1 MSDKLFIYGSLSEGM
16 VYFGQIQNFIET
28 MEKVDTKGAM
38 YRLPVGY
45 PVFSDEGE
53 HSVGGHLVELKSND
67 TLWILLDDLHGVHKT
82 QPEKGLH
89 FKKMIQVRKADGS
102 IEECIAYVVNPAKMP
117 AQCRPIENSN
127 WMDDIKAEPPM
138 TESLSE
144 PQIKYL
150 KKLGQSSGRDIIPI
164 KLELYRELMKLELI
178 VDKGRRL
185 ALSKFGKEV
194 YRYL

>member
-1 MSDKLFIYGSLSEGM
+1 
-16 VYFGQIQNFIET
+16 
-28 MEKVDTKGAM
+28 M

-45 PVFSDEGE
+45 PVFSDEGG
-53 HSVGGHLVELKSND
+53 HNVVGQVADLKSSD
-67 TLWILLDDLHGVHKT
+67 TLWLLLDELHGVHKT

-89 FKKMIQVRKADGS
+89 FRRTIKVKTASGEE
-102 IEECIAYVVNPAKMP
+102 IEAATYVVNTAKLP
-117 AQCRPIENSN
+117 NTARVIEAGQWQQDFHN
-127 WMDDIKAEPPM
+127 EPPM
-138 TESLSE
+138 TNTLTE
-144 PQIKYL
+144 QQVNYL